1 MTVFDPLRTLAA
13 QATLAAMS
21 KLDYPGDDMPCL
33 TVSAAFDAMRYFLEA
48 FWERGSR
55 SSEGVGF
62 LLSAMDGSMTR
73 DGGPVDQAQWS
84 DWLEAVSKVEAEAK
98 AKRH

>member
-1 MTVFDPLRTLAA
+1 MN
-13 QATLAAMS
+13 
-21 KLDYPGDDMPCL
+21 KLEYPGGDLPRL
-33 TVSAAFDAMRYFLEA
+33 TAREAFDAMRYFLEA

-62 LLSAMDGSMTR
+62 LLSAMDGSLTA
-73 DGGPVDQAQWS
+73 DGGPIDRAQWS

>member
-1 MTVFDPLRTLAA
+1 MSDPE
-13 QATLAAMS
+13 
-21 KLDYPGDDMPCL
+21 YPGDDTPRL
-33 TVSAAFDAMRYFLEA
+33 TVSEAFDAMRLFLEA

-73 DGGPVDQAQWS
+73 DGGPMDLAQWS
-84 DWLEAVSKVEAEAK
+84 DWLEAVGRVEAAKK

>member
-1 MTVFDPLRTLAA
+1 MAKP
-13 QATLAAMS
+13 Q
-21 KLDYPGDDMPCL
+21 YPGGDLPSL
-33 TVSAAFDAMRYFLEA
+33 TTREAFDAMRYFLEA

-62 LLSAMDGSMTR
+62 LVSAMDGSMTA
-73 DGGPVDQAQWS
+73 DGGPIDGAQWN
-84 DWLEAVSKVEAEAK
+84 DWLEAVRRVEAEAK